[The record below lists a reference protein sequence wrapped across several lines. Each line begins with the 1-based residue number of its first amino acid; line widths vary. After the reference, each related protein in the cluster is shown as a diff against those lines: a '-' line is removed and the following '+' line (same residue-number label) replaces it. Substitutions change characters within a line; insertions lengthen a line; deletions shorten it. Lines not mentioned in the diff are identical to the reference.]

1 MKNKRALR
9 SNQNFKPFCQYL
21 INFHEENYY
30 LPPTC
35 WVICMHSYI
44 EQRRVQSSKGTCV
57 SSKAWR
63 SFCLTH
69 KTVWNTS
76 CCPVPE
82 PGGSSWKNKNTSFVS
97 NQKMIQLIHS
107 RGLWLLT
114 HQPEGGSSRSS
125 FPNQHSKEK
134 QRLCVVKLSSPHLHY
149 WSHLNWQPSWRLMSY
164 WRNIFCAHSR
174 FYTQV
179 SLHSFNSYF

>member
-1 MKNKRALR
+1 
-9 SNQNFKPFCQYL
+9 
-21 INFHEENYY
+21 
-30 LPPTC
+30 
-35 WVICMHSYI
+35 MHSHI

-76 CCPVPE
+76 CCHVPK

-125 FPNQHSKEK
+125 FPNQHSIQK
-134 QRLCVVKLSSPHLHY
+134 QRLCVVKLSSPHLYH
-149 WSHLNWQPSWRLMSY
+149 WSHSDSHHEDWCHTEG
-164 WRNIFCAHSR
+164 IFFVHIQDFTLRYPRHSSSQ
-174 FYTQV
+174 F
-179 SLHSFNSYF
+179 LLLKCHS